1 MMNNQKGFSLV
12 ELVIVIAILGIFGTA
27 VFGLFTTGAHS
38 YRDVGDD
45 SDIQNEAQLT
55 VNQIENLVVD
65 TTNALTYSYTAGGTT
80 TRVLSDNGIGEVDGK
95 TLTVYD
101 KDAIYIIDW
110 NKADKKIYLQ
120 KNEIDDSGTVT
131 ATGDRVE
138 MAKNVSDFSVSLE
151 KAESKSKVYIK
162 VDFKS
167 SDGRKGY
174 SASKQISLRNV
185 LAINDTSDAYEPA
198 NVPATVSGVQIYYNG
213 QNYTEGTVSY
223 FRRENDSMVFSF
235 SALVQGTN
243 FPSQQINW
251 SISGNSSTSTSISSG
266 GQLTIG
272 DDEDLSNTL
281 TVKATSQADPNY
293 YTWASV
299 KIKSI
304 TGVNIE
310 IDSAYRADEY
320 HYDDVIKVKATITGD
335 NLESS
340 DKKFRWQANGANRL
354 NTYAE
359 TSAVQEFK
367 IKATVGHDFTIIA
380 SSMADDS
387 YSDSLTYSI
396 TSPYGVTI
404 DWDGAASDKL
414 LRKGTTNKIKATV
427 APDDGQQGEIK
438 WEIYNIKNTTTGED
452 VTSSL
457 SSTTAKK
464 DKISLTA
471 YRGATT
477 SIYCGEEVDW
487 NSKFSVGVRAFIT
500 VNAQRI
506 YSRVIYIN
514 MDDVFIRV
522 WNGTESKDIRTA
534 SESGGCTVS
543 ARDNRQAAF
552 SYELFG
558 YYHSSG
564 VVTARSD
571 NDRSW
576 MVSSF
581 SCSDEQVNFK
591 VGNLGVTNY
600 YRPVFKFWFYI
611 DSKPWGRVNCNIT
624 R

>member
-12 ELVIVIAILGIFGTA
+12 ELVIVIAILGVLGIA

-80 TRVLSDNGIGEVDGK
+80 TKVLSDNGIGEVDGK

-120 KNEIDDSGTVT
+120 KNEIDDTGTVT

-151 KAESKSKVYIK
+151 KAKAKSKVYIK

-185 LAINDTSDAYEPA
+185 LAINDTTDAYEPA

-213 QNYTEGTVSY
+213 QNYTEDTVSY
-223 FRRENDSMVFSF
+223 FRRENESIVFTF

-251 SISGNSSTSTSISSG
+251 SISGNSSADTSISSG
-266 GQLTIG
+266 GQLTIA

-281 TVKATSQADPNY
+281 TVTATSQADPNY

-340 DKKFRWQANGANRL
+340 DKKFKWQANGANRL

-359 TSAVQEFK
+359 TSDVQEFK
-367 IKATVGHDFTIIA
+367 VKATVGHDFTISA
-380 SSMADDS
+380 TSMADDS

-404 DWDGAASDKL
+404 DWDGTASDKL
-414 LRKGTTNKIKATV
+414 LRKGTTNNIKATV
-427 APDDGQQGEIK
+427 APNDGQQGEIK
-438 WEIYNIKNTTTGED
+438 WEIYSIKNTTTDED

-477 SIYCGEEVDW
+477 SVYCGEDVDW
-487 NSKFSVGVRAFIT
+487 NSKFVVGVRAYIT

-506 YSRVIYIN
+506 YSRAIYID

-522 WNGTESKDIRTA
+522 WNGDESKDIRTG
-534 SESGGCTVS
+534 SDSGGCTMSV
-543 ARDNRQAAF
+543 RDNRQAAF
-552 SYELFG
+552 TYELFG

-564 VVTARSD
+564 IVKANSD
-571 NDRSW
+571 PDRAW
-576 MVSSF
+576 MVSNF
-581 SCSDEQVNFK
+581 SCNDEQVSFK
-591 VGNLGVTNY
+591 VNNLGVSTW
-600 YRPVFKFWFYI
+600 YRPVYKFWFYV
-611 DSKPWGRVNCNIT
+611 DNKPWGSVTCNVT